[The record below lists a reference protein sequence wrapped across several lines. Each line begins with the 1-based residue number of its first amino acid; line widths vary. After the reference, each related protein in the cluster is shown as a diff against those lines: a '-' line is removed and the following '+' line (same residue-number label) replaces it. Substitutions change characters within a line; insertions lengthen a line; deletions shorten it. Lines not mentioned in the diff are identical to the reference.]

1 MGASALTGEML
12 YYNNASSKAD
22 RWGEAM
28 RRRVGSL
35 ALVSG
40 VVATVVPAAA
50 QTPPQA
56 QPLPPFADPAL
67 GITVTATR
75 LDEARSSIQPS
86 LGATTYD
93 FTPRTIANVPLGEN
107 APLNQVLL
115 RAPGVVQDSFGQIH
129 VRGDHGNVQYRLD
142 GVQLPEG
149 LSLFNNILATR
160 YADQMSLLTGAL
172 PAQYG
177 LHTAGIVDITVK
189 SGTTNPGAEASVTG
203 GSRDYSQPA
212 FSYGGRT
219 GAIDYFAAGQYIHN
233 GLGIENPTSSF
244 SPIHDDTDQW
254 YGLAK
259 ITGIVDDNT
268 RLAFIAGGASSRF
281 QIPNVPNKTATFAV
295 NGQTDFNSTVLDQRQ
310 WEKSYFAIASLQK
323 SYQDV
328 NFQLSGFARY
338 SSLSYQPDP
347 SGDLAF
353 NGIAPWTKRTSF
365 ATGVQGDGSWKALD
379 KHTVRGGFL
388 IQRERATSFTQG
400 NTLPLMSDPDNPDG
414 DPIPSDQPLGFTD
427 GSDLTGWTYSV
438 YLQDEWRIVPTVTVN
453 FGLRFDAINAATQ
466 ENQLSPR
473 INVVWQP
480 DEMFTFR
487 AGYSRYFTP
496 PPLLQ
501 VSANSI
507 ATLAGTV
514 AAPEVTT
521 NNPVRAERADYF
533 DVGVT
538 AKPVRGLTVGLSAYY
553 KIAQNL
559 LDEGQFGAPIT
570 LTSFNYANAI
580 VKGVEFNASYDE
592 GPWSVYFNGAY
603 GNGIGTNINSAQFN
617 FGQAELAYIANHY
630 ITLDHSQ
637 GWTMSS
643 GAAYTFNADKDWA
656 TRVSTDLLY
665 GSGLRTSVVTPNDL
679 SLPGYAVVNA
689 SLVQKIPIG
698 LGKGT
703 QMRFDVINLF
713 DNSYQ
718 IRDGAGV
725 GVGAPQFGQRRT
737 FLLGLAQKF

>member
-1 MGASALTGEML
+1 MWQRIGLSAL
-12 YYNNASSKAD
+12 A
-22 RWGEAM
+22 
-28 RRRVGSL
+28 L
-35 ALVSG
+35 AIALG
-40 VVATVVPAAA
+40 ATR
-50 QTPPQA
+50 
-56 QPLPPFADPAL
+56 PAL
-67 GITVTATR
+67 TQTKPDEATIDLNVTAKR
-75 LDEARSSIQPS
+75 LDLARSSIQPS

-93 FTPRTIANVPLGEN
+93 FTQRTISNVPQGEN

-129 VRGDHGNVQYRLD
+129 VRGEHGNVQYRLD
-142 GVQLPEG
+142 GVQLPAG

-177 LHTAGIVDITVK
+177 LQTSGIVDITVK
-189 SGTTNPGAEASVTG
+189 SGTTNPGAEISVTG

-259 ITGIVDDNT
+259 ITGIIDDNT
-268 RLAFIAGGASSRF
+268 RLAFIGGGASSSF
-281 QIPNVPNKTATFAV
+281 QIPQVPFQTANFAV
-295 NGQTDFNSTVLDQRQ
+295 NGQTDFNSALLDQRQ
-310 WEKSYFAIASLQK
+310 WEKTYFAIASLQK

-338 SSLSYQPDP
+338 SKLTYQPDQF
-347 SGDLAF
+347 GDLAF
-353 NGIAPWTKRTSF
+353 NGIAPWTQRTTF
-365 ATGVQGDGSWKALD
+365 ATGVQGDGSWKIAN
-379 KHTVRGGFL
+379 KHTLRGGFL
-388 IQRERATSFTQG
+388 VQRERATANTQG
-400 NTLPLMSDPDNPDG
+400 NSLLQVLSDPT
-414 DPIPSDQPLGFTD
+414 DPTSDLVPSDQPFGFTD
-427 GSDLTGWTYSV
+427 SSDITGWTYSV

-453 FGLRFDAINAATQ
+453 FGLRFDAINANTQ
-466 ENQLSPR
+466 ENQFSPR
-473 INVVWQP
+473 INVVWKP

-496 PPLLQ
+496 PPLIQ
-501 VSANSI
+501 VSANSV

-521 NNPVRAERADYF
+521 ADPARAERADYF
-533 DVGVT
+533 DVGVS
-538 AKPVRGLTVGLSAYY
+538 AKPLRGLTLGLSAYY
-553 KIAQNL
+553 KISQNL
-559 LDEGQFGAPIT
+559 LDEGQFGAPIS

-580 VKGVEFNASYDE
+580 GKGVEFNASYDE

-603 GNGIGTNINSAQFN
+603 SAQIATNITSAQFN
-617 FGQAELAYIANHY
+617 FAAATLAYIANHY
-630 ITLDHSQ
+630 IFTDHNQ
-637 GWTMSS
+637 GFTMST

-656 TRVSTDLLY
+656 TKVSTDMLF
-665 GSGLRTSVVTPNDL
+665 GSGLRTTVVTPNDL
-679 SLPGYAVVNA
+679 SLPNYAVVNA
-689 SLVQKIPIG
+689 SLVQKIPIR

-703 QMRFDVINLF
+703 QIRFDAINLF

-718 IRDGAGV
+718 IRNGTGV

-737 FLLGLAQKF
+737 FLVGLTQKF

>member
-1 MGASALTGEML
+1 M
-12 YYNNASSKAD
+12 
-22 RWGEAM
+22 W
-28 RRRVGSL
+28 RRIGSL
-35 ALVSG
+35 TLVSG
-40 VVATVVPAAA
+40 MIGAVAPVAA
-50 QTPPQA
+50 QTPPPPPS
-56 QPLPPFADPAL
+56 PLGPAATPTPPPPATPAIDPML

-86 LGATTYD
+86 LGATVYD
-93 FTPRTIANVPLGEN
+93 FSQRTISNVPQGEN

-189 SGTTNPGAEASVTG
+189 SGTTNPGTEVSVTG
-203 GSRDYSQPA
+203 GSRNYSQPA

-254 YGLAK
+254 FGLAK

-268 RLAFIAGGASSRF
+268 RLALIVGGASSAF
-281 QIPNVPNKTATFAV
+281 QIPNSPNQTANFAV
-295 NGQTDFNSTVLDQRQ
+295 NGQTDFNSAILDQRQ
-310 WEKSYFAIASLQK
+310 WEQSYFAIASLQK

-338 SSLSYQPDP
+338 SKLAYQPDQF
-347 SGDLAF
+347 GDLAF
-353 NGIAPWTKRTSF
+353 NGIAPWTARTSF
-365 ATGVQGDGSWKALD
+365 ATGVQGDGSWKVLD

-388 IQRERATSFTQG
+388 VQRERATANTQG
-400 NTLPLMSDPDNPDG
+400 NTLLQVLSDPT
-414 DPIPSDQPLGFTD
+414 DPTSALVPSDQPFGFTD
-427 GSDLTGWTYSV
+427 SSDLTGWTYSV

-453 FGLRFDAINAATQ
+453 YGLRFDAITSPTQ
-466 ENQLSPR
+466 ENQFSPR

-496 PPLLQ
+496 PPLIQ
-501 VSANSI
+501 VSSNSI
-507 ATLAGTV
+507 AALAGTV
-514 AAPEVTT
+514 AFPEVTQ
-521 NNPVRAERADYF
+521 NDPVRAERADYF

-538 AKPVRGLTVGLSAYY
+538 AKPLRGLTLGLSAYY

-559 LDEGQFGAPIT
+559 LDEGQFGAPIS

-580 VKGVEFNASYDE
+580 VKGVEFQSAYDE
-592 GPWSVYFNGAY
+592 GPWSVYFNGAF

-617 FGQAELAYIANHY
+617 FGQAELAYIANNY

-643 GAAYTFNADKDWA
+643 GAAYTFNRDKDWA
-656 TRVSTDLLY
+656 TKVSADMLY
-665 GSGLRTSVVTPNDL
+665 GSGLRTTVVTPNDL

-703 QMRFDVINLF
+703 QIRFDAINLF

-718 IRDGAGV
+718 IRNGLGV

-737 FLLGLAQKF
+737 FLLGLTQKF

>member
-1 MGASALTGEML
+1 
-12 YYNNASSKAD
+12 
-22 RWGEAM
+22 M
-28 RRRVGSL
+28 RRHVGSL

-40 VVATVVPAAA
+40 LVVAVAPAAA
-50 QTPPQA
+50 QTPPPPPPPVID
-56 QPLPPFADPAL
+56 PLL

-93 FTPRTIANVPLGEN
+93 FSQRTISNVPQGEN

-129 VRGDHGNVQYRLD
+129 VRGEHGNVQYRLD
-142 GVQLPEG
+142 GVQLPPG

-177 LHTAGIVDITVK
+177 LQTSGIVDITVK
-189 SGTTNPGAEASVTG
+189 SGTTNPGAEISVTG

-259 ITGIVDDNT
+259 ITSIVDENT
-268 RLAFIAGGASSRF
+268 RLAFIGGGASSRF
-281 QIPNVPNKTATFAV
+281 QIPQVPFQMPNFTV
-295 NGQTDFNSTVLDQRQ
+295 NGQTDFNSAVLDQRQ

-338 SSLSYQPDP
+338 SKLSYQPDTF
-347 SGDLAF
+347 GDLAF
-353 NGIAPWTKRTSF
+353 NGIAPWTQRTSF
-365 ATGVQGDGSWKALD
+365 ATGVQGDGSWKVASS
-379 KHTVRGGFL
+379 HTLRGGFL
-388 IQRERATSFTQG
+388 MQREHATSITNG
-400 NTLPLMSDPDNPDG
+400 NTLPLVLSDPT
-414 DPIPSDQPLGFTD
+414 DPTSGLVPSDQPIGFTT
-427 GSDLTGWTYSV
+427 GSDLIGWTYSV

-453 FGLRFDAINAATQ
+453 FGLRFDAINANTQ
-466 ENQLSPR
+466 ENQFSPR

-480 DEMFTFR
+480 TPTFAVR

-501 VSANSI
+501 VGTNSV
-507 ATLAGTV
+507 AALAGTV

-521 NNPVRAERADYF
+521 ADPARAERADYF

-538 AKPVRGLTVGLSAYY
+538 AKPLRGLTVGLSAYY
-553 KIAQNL
+553 KISQNL
-559 LDEGQFGAPIT
+559 LDEGQFGAPIE

-580 VKGVEFNASYDE
+580 GKGVEFNASYDD

-603 GNGIGTNINSAQFN
+603 SAQIATNITSAQFN
-617 FGQAELAYIANHY
+617 FAATTLAYIANNY
-630 ITLDHSQ
+630 IFTDHNQ
-637 GWTMSS
+637 GFTMST

-656 TRVSTDLLY
+656 TKVSTDMLF
-665 GSGLRTSVVTPNDL
+665 GSGLRTTVVTPNDL
-679 SLPGYAVVNA
+679 SLPNYAVVNA

-718 IRDGAGV
+718 IRNGTGV

-737 FLLGLAQKF
+737 FLLGLTQKF

>member
-1 MGASALTGEML
+1 M
-12 YYNNASSKAD
+12 
-22 RWGEAM
+22 
-28 RRRVGSL
+28 L
-35 ALVSG
+35 ALSLVAAVS
-40 VVATVVPAAA
+40 PAAA
-50 QTPPQA
+50 QTQRTASPQ
-56 QPLPPFADPAL
+56 QPQSPLPPFVDPSL

-86 LGATTYD
+86 LGATVYD
-93 FTPRTIANVPLGEN
+93 FSKRVIENVPQGES

-142 GVQLPEG
+142 GVQLPQG

-189 SGTTNPGAEASVTG
+189 SGTTNPGAEATITG
-203 GSRDYSQPA
+203 GSRNYSQPA

-233 GLGIENPTSSF
+233 GLGIENPTASF
-244 SPIHDDTDQW
+244 TPLHDDTDQW

-268 RLAFIAGGASSRF
+268 RLSLIAGGASSAF
-281 QIPNVPNKTATFAV
+281 QIPNVPFQTPNFAV
-295 NGQTDFNSTVLDQRQ
+295 NGQTDFNSGILDQRQ
-310 WEKSYFAIASLQK
+310 WETSYFAIASLQK

-338 SSLSYQPDP
+338 SKLTYQPDQF
-347 SGDLAF
+347 GDLAF
-353 NGIAPWTKRTSF
+353 NGIAPWTERQTF
-365 ATGVQGDGSWKALD
+365 AAGVQGDGSWKVFD
-379 KHTVRGGFL
+379 KHTLRGGFL
-388 IQRERATSFTQG
+388 VQRERATANTQG
-400 NTLPLMSDPDNPDG
+400 NTLLQVLSDPS
-414 DPIPSDQPLGFTD
+414 DPTSDLVPSDQPFGFTD
-427 GSDLTGWTYSV
+427 SSDITGWTYSV
-438 YLQDEWRIVPTVTVN
+438 YLQDEWRLVPTVTVN
-453 FGLRFDAINAATQ
+453 FGLRFDAITAPTQ
-466 ENQLSPR
+466 ENQFSPR
-473 INVVWQP
+473 VNVVWQP
-480 DEMFTFR
+480 SEMFTFR

-507 ATLAGTV
+507 AALAGTV
-514 AAPEVTT
+514 AFPEVTQ
-521 NNPVRAERADYF
+521 NDQVRAERADYF

-538 AKPVRGLTVGLSAYY
+538 VKPVRGLTVGLSAYY

-570 LTSFNYANAI
+570 LTSFNYGNGI
-580 VKGVEFNASYDE
+580 VKGVEFAASYDE
-592 GPWSVYFNGAY
+592 GPWSVYFNGAF

-617 FGQAELAYIANHY
+617 FGSAELAYIANNY

-637 GWTMSS
+637 GWTMST
-643 GAAYTFNADKDWA
+643 GAAYTFNMDKPWA
-656 TRVSTDLLY
+656 TRISTDMLY
-665 GSGLRTSVVTPNDL
+665 GSGLRTTVVTPNDL

-703 QMRFDVINLF
+703 AMRFDAINLF

-718 IRDGAGV
+718 IRNGSGV
-725 GVGAPQFGQRRT
+725 GVGAPQFGQRQT
-737 FLLGLAQKF
+737 FLLSLTQKF

>member
-1 MGASALTGEML
+1 
-12 YYNNASSKAD
+12 
-22 RWGEAM
+22 M
-28 RRRVGSL
+28 RRHVVHL

-40 VVATVVPAAA
+40 LVAVGTPAAA
-50 QTPPQA
+50 QTPPQP
-56 QPLPPFADPAL
+56 PLTDPSL

-86 LGATTYD
+86 LGATVYD
-93 FTPRTIANVPLGEN
+93 FSKRTIENIPQGEN

-142 GVQLPEG
+142 GVQLPAG

-160 YADQMSLLTGAL
+160 YANQMSLLTGAL

-177 LHTAGIVDITVK
+177 LQTAGIVDIALK
-189 SGTTNPGAEASVTG
+189 SGTTDPGAEISVTG

-244 SPIHDDTDQW
+244 APIHDDTDQW

-259 ITGIVDDNT
+259 ITGIVDENT

-281 QIPNVPNKTATFAV
+281 QIPNVPFQTPNFTV
-295 NGQTDFNSTVLDQRQ
+295 NGQTDWNSSVLDQRQ

-338 SSLSYQPDP
+338 SSLSYQPDTF
-347 SGDLAF
+347 GDLAF

-365 ATGVQGDGSWKALD
+365 ATGVQGDGSWKVHD
-379 KHTVRGGFL
+379 KHTLRGGFL
-388 IQRERATSFTQG
+388 VQRERATSYTQG
-400 NTLPLMSDPDNPDG
+400 NTLLQVPSDPD
-414 DPIPSDQPLGFTD
+414 DPTSDLVPSDQPFGFTD
-427 GSDLTGWTYSV
+427 RSDLTGWTYSV

-453 FGLRFDAINAATQ
+453 FGLRFDAINGATQ

-480 DEMFTFR
+480 NETFTFR

-521 NNPVRAERADYF
+521 NTPVRAERADYF

-538 AKPVRGLTVGLSAYY
+538 AKPLRGLTVGLSAYY

-603 GNGIGTNINSAQFN
+603 GSGIGTNINSAQFN
-617 FGQAELAYIANHY
+617 FGQAELAYIANNY
-630 ITLDHSQ
+630 IALDHSQ

-643 GAAYTFNADKDWA
+643 GAAYTFNRDKDWA
-656 TRVSTDLLY
+656 TKVSTDMLF

-703 QMRFDVINLF
+703 QVRFDVINLF

-718 IRDGAGV
+718 IRDGQGV

>member
-1 MGASALTGEML
+1 
-12 YYNNASSKAD
+12 
-22 RWGEAM
+22 M
-28 RRRVGSL
+28 RRRVSSL

-40 VVATVVPAAA
+40 LVAAVTPAAA
-50 QTPPQA
+50 QTEPQPP
-56 QPLPPFADPAL
+56 LTDPSL

-86 LGATTYD
+86 LGATAYD
-93 FTPRTIANVPLGEN
+93 FTPRTIANVPQGEN

-254 YGLAK
+254 YWLAK

-268 RLAFIAGGASSRF
+268 RLALIAGGASSSF
-281 QIPNVPNKTATFAV
+281 QIPNVPFQTPNFTV
-295 NGQTDFNSTVLDQRQ
+295 NGQTDWNSAVLDQRQ

-338 SSLSYQPDP
+338 SSLTYQPDQF
-347 SGDLAF
+347 GDLAF
-353 NGIAPWTKRTSF
+353 NGIAPWTQRTSF
-365 ATGVQGDGSWKALD
+365 AAGVQGDGSWKVAD
-379 KHTVRGGFL
+379 KHTLRGGFL
-388 IQRERATSFTQG
+388 VRRERATANTQG
-400 NTLPLMSDPDNPDG
+400 NTLLQVLSDPT
-414 DPIPSDQPLGFTD
+414 DPTSGLIPSDQPFGFTD
-427 GSDLTGWTYSV
+427 SSDITGWTYSV

-453 FGLRFDAINAATQ
+453 FGLRFDAINAPTQ
-466 ENQLSPR
+466 ESQFSPR

-521 NNPVRAERADYF
+521 NDPVRVERADYF

-538 AKPVRGLTVGLSAYY
+538 AKPLRGLTLGLSAYY

-559 LDEGQFGAPIT
+559 LDEGQFGAPIS

-580 VKGVEFNASYDE
+580 VKGVEFQSAYDE
-592 GPWSVYFNGAY
+592 GPWSVYLNGAF
-603 GNGIGTNINSAQFN
+603 GNGIGSNINSAQFN
-617 FGQAELAYIANHY
+617 FGATELAYIANNY

-656 TRVSTDLLY
+656 TRVSTDMLF
-665 GSGLRTSVVTPNDL
+665 GSGLRTTVVTPNDL
-679 SLPGYAVVNA
+679 SLPNYAVFNA

-698 LGKGT
+698 LGKTT

-718 IRDGAGV
+718 IRNGQGV

-737 FLLGLAQKF
+737 FLVGLTQKF

>member
-1 MGASALTGEML
+1 
-12 YYNNASSKAD
+12 
-22 RWGEAM
+22 
-28 RRRVGSL
+28 
-35 ALVSG
+35 
-40 VVATVVPAAA
+40 
-50 QTPPQA
+50 
-56 QPLPPFADPAL
+56 
-67 GITVTATR
+67 
-75 LDEARSSIQPS
+75 
-86 LGATTYD
+86 
-93 FTPRTIANVPLGEN
+93 
-107 APLNQVLL
+107 
-115 RAPGVVQDSFGQIH
+115 
-129 VRGDHGNVQYRLD
+129 
-142 GVQLPEG
+142 
-149 LSLFNNILATR
+149 
-160 YADQMSLLTGAL
+160 
-172 PAQYG
+172 
-177 LHTAGIVDITVK
+177 VK
-189 SGTTNPGAEASVTG
+189 SGTTNPGAEVSVTG

-268 RLAFIAGGASSRF
+268 RLALIVGGASSAF
-281 QIPNVPNKTATFAV
+281 QIPNVPFQTANFAV
-295 NGQTDFNSTVLDQRQ
+295 NGQTDFNSAILDQRQ
-310 WEKSYFAIASLQK
+310 WEQSYFAIASLQK

-338 SSLSYQPDP
+338 SKLSYQPDQF
-347 SGDLAF
+347 GDLAF
-353 NGIAPWTKRTSF
+353 NGIAPWTQRTSF
-365 ATGVQGDGSWKALD
+365 ATGVQGDGSWKVLD

-388 IQRERATSFTQG
+388 VQRERATANTQG
-400 NTLPLMSDPDNPDG
+400 NTLLQVLSDPT
-414 DPIPSDQPLGFTD
+414 DPTSALVPSDQPFGFTD
-427 GSDLTGWTYSV
+427 SSDLTGWTYSV

-453 FGLRFDAINAATQ
+453 FGLRFDAITSPTQ
-466 ENQLSPR
+466 ENQFSPR

-501 VSANSI
+501 VSGNSI

-514 AAPEVTT
+514 AAPEVTQ
-521 NNPVRAERADYF
+521 NDPVRAERADYF

-538 AKPVRGLTVGLSAYY
+538 AKPLRGLTVGLSAYY

-559 LDEGQFGAPIT
+559 LDEGQFGAPIS
-570 LTSFNYANAI
+570 LTSFNYGNAI
-580 VKGVEFNASYDE
+580 VKGVEFAASYDE
-592 GPWSVYFNGAY
+592 GPWSVYFNGAF

-617 FGQAELAYIANHY
+617 FAANELAYIANHY

-643 GAAYTFNADKDWA
+643 GGAYTFNRDKDWA
-656 TRVSTDLLY
+656 TKVSADMLY
-665 GSGLRTSVVTPNDL
+665 GSGLRTTVVTPNDL

-718 IRDGAGV
+718 IRDGQGV

-737 FLLGLAQKF
+737 FLLGLTQKF

>member
-1 MGASALTGEML
+1 MRAQAGALT
-12 YYNNASSKAD
+12 
-22 RWGEAM
+22 
-28 RRRVGSL
+28 
-35 ALVSG
+35 LVSG
-40 VVATVVPAAA
+40 LVVAMAPAAA
-50 QTPPQA
+50 QTPPQ
-56 QPLPPFADPAL
+56 PLPPFVDPAL

-86 LGATTYD
+86 LGATVYD
-93 FTPRTIANVPLGEN
+93 FSNRVIQNVPQGEN

-129 VRGDHGNVQYRLD
+129 VRGDHANVQYRLD

-189 SGTTNPGAEASVTG
+189 SGTTNPGAEASITG

-259 ITGIVDDNT
+259 ITGIVDENT
-268 RLAFIAGGASSRF
+268 RLSLIAGGASSRF
-281 QIPNVPNKTATFAV
+281 QIPNVPFQTPNFAV
-295 NGQTDFNSTVLDQRQ
+295 NGQTDFNSSILDQRQ

-365 ATGVQGDGSWKALD
+365 ATGVQGDGSWKVLD
-379 KHTVRGGFL
+379 KHTLRGGFL
-388 IQRERATSFTQG
+388 VQRERATSLHPGQYPAAG
-400 NTLPLMSDPDNPDG
+400 ASDPD
-414 DPIPSDQPLGFTD
+414 DPTSDLVPSDQPFGFTD
-427 GSDLTGWTYSV
+427 SSDLTGWTYSV

-453 FGLRFDAINAATQ
+453 FGLRFDAINVAHPGEPVQPAHQRRVAAQ
-466 ENQLSPR
+466 RDVHLPRRLFPLLHAAAAHPGQRQLDRGPGRHGRRARSD
-473 INVVWQP
+473 
-480 DEMFTFR
+480 DERSREGR
-487 AGYSRYFTP
+487 AGRLFRCRRHREAAARPDAWSQR
-496 PPLLQ
+496 LLQ
-501 VSANSI
+501 DR
-507 ATLAGTV
+507 
-514 AAPEVTT
+514 PEPARRR
-521 NNPVRAERADYF
+521 PVRRPHLAHLVQLRQCHRQRRR
-533 DVGVT
+533 V
-538 AKPVRGLTVGLSAYY
+538 P
-553 KIAQNL
+553 
-559 LDEGQFGAPIT
+559 
-570 LTSFNYANAI
+570 
-580 VKGVEFNASYDE
+580 ASYDE
-592 GPWSVYFNGAY
+592 GPWSVYFNGAF

-617 FGQAELAYIANHY
+617 FGQAELAYIANNY

-643 GAAYTFNADKDWA
+643 GAAYTFNPDKDWA
-656 TRVSTDLLY
+656 TRVSTDMLY
-665 GSGLRTSVVTPNDL
+665 GSGLRTTVVTPNDL

-698 LGKGT
+698 LGKST

-718 IRDGAGV
+718 IRNGAGV

-737 FLLGLAQKF
+737 FLLGLTQKF